1 MSLLD
6 PECLLFAA
14 ESSAVHHY
22 FTMLGLSHA
31 FVTDTNGMLR
41 GVLTK
46 DRLVERITSSTG
58 GVGGPI
64 VRAGVNLE
72 TNPKAT
78 KQ

>member
-1 MSLLD
+1 
-6 PECLLFAA
+6 
-14 ESSAVHHY
+14 
-22 FTMLGLSHA
+22 MLGLSHA

-46 DRLVERITSSTG
+46 DCLVERITSNT

-64 VRAGVNLE
+64 VRAPVNLE

-78 KQ
+78 KH

>member
-1 MSLLD
+1 MLQL
-6 PECLLFAA
+6 C
-14 ESSAVHHY
+14 AVHHY

-31 FVTDTNGMLR
+31 FVTDTDGTLR

-46 DRLVERITSSTG
+46 DLLVERITVDSA
-58 GVGGPI
+58 GGPI

>member
-1 MSLLD
+1 MLQLR
-6 PECLLFAA
+6 
-14 ESSAVHHY
+14 AVHHY

-31 FVTDTNGMLR
+31 FVTDTNGILR

-46 DRLVERITSSTG
+46 DRLVERITSNTG
-58 GVGGPI
+58 GLGGPI

>member
-1 MSLLD
+1 MLL
-6 PECLLFAA
+6 LLVLLVLLLLR
-14 ESSAVHHY
+14 SCTVHHY

-31 FVTDTNGMLR
+31 FVTDANGMLR

-46 DRLVERITSSTG
+46 DRLVEKITSDTG
-58 GVGGPI
+58 GGPL